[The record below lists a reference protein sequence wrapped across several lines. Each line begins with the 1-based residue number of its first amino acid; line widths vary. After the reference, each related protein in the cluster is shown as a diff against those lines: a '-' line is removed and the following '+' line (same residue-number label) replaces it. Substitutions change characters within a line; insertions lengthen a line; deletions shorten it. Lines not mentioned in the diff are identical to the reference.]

1 MGLIKL
7 VYPLPTNR
15 QPLTITDNM
24 YGTVTLNPKSEGLLI
39 DLIKSPSFQR
49 LKEVHQHGIS
59 SVCGLL
65 PGEPVN
71 RFDHSVGAMLLVRK
85 LGASLEEQAAALLHD
100 VAHTALSHVV
110 DNVFDRVVHEKD
122 KMHFLDQTDLPD
134 IITAHGFNP
143 EHIFE
148 ETNFSLLE
156 RDAPSLCADRVDYGC
171 RDSVAFGFLT
181 QVDAKEI
188 SDDLV
193 DYQGEMCFQ
202 SQTLARKLADVYMK
216 SDAFAWSNP
225 THGALYYY
233 AANTIREAFK
243 EKELEFDGLWTDAD
257 NVFWTKM
264 VESMVPNVRE
274 LASKVNK
281 DIRAVD
287 PNTPAQAGS
296 QFIEYLPIKSKA
308 RVLDP
313 MVLLGPEDGSNR
325 RRKLSEVDSEYKI
338 NLEVYR
344 ESKREEK
351 TWRIEK
357 LL

>member
-1 MGLIKL
+1 MRSPGVIQHTGHFITMRRSSSLRLSSFIC
-7 VYPLPTNR
+7 
-15 QPLTITDNM
+15 TIF
-24 YGTVTLNPKSEGLLI
+24 LLI
-39 DLIKSPSFQR
+39 FS
-49 LKEVHQHGIS
+49 
-59 SVCGLL
+59 
-65 PGEPVN
+65 
-71 RFDHSVGAMLLVRK
+71 
-85 LGASLEEQAAALLHD
+85 HD
-100 VAHTALSHVV
+100 
-110 DNVFDRVVHEKD
+110 
-122 KMHFLDQTDLPD
+122 PD
-134 IITAHGFNP
+134 
-143 EHIFE
+143 
-148 ETNFSLLE
+148 S
-156 RDAPSLCADRVDYGC
+156 
-171 RDSVAFGFLT
+171 
-181 QVDAKEI
+181 
-188 SDDLV
+188 
-193 DYQGEMCFQ
+193 
-202 SQTLARKLADVYMK
+202 
-216 SDAFAWSNP
+216 
-225 THGALYYY
+225 
-233 AANTIREAFK
+233 TIREAFK